1 MANKNNARLPQ
12 LDVFLQ
18 AGIDPKTGLP
28 IKFSSKNN
36 TKEGIKHFLRIID
49 EQDATN
55 RYV

>member
-1 MANKNNARLPQ
+1 MGKNNANLPD
-12 LDVFLQ
+12 LDTLFQ
-18 AGIDPKTGLP
+18 AGINPKTGLP